1 MSFNR
6 NNRMGF
12 AVILLSLAAF
22 AGLVAAGCASD
33 TSKLEKD
40 IAQLSKDMQALKE
53 SISVVQVANLSS
65 RGMDP
70 NDPNHAKDA
79 PGRGDEFVVQ
89 RVSKGSIVM
98 DVTVR
103 RQPADK
109 SLYLWLQ
116 LIKEGQPPKWVRAG
130 EIKTDK
136 DGNGALKVNIPT
148 EPGVYQLGGIGSN
161 IDKETGPY
169 AGRVYICVP
178 VTKVL
183 VTA

>member
-1 MSFNR
+1 M
-6 NNRMGF
+6 
-12 AVILLSLAAF
+12 ALAA
-22 AGLVAAGCASD
+22 AACTSD
-33 TSKLEKD
+33 TSTLEKD
-40 IAQLSKDMQALKE
+40 VASIKSDLKTRQSTKDSELQ
-53 SISVVQVANLSS
+53 SIKDSIGVLQVANLRS
-65 RGMDP
+65 RGFDP

-79 PGRGDEFVVQ
+79 PGRGDEFTVQ
-89 RVSKGSIVM
+89 RVSKGAVVM

-116 LIKEGQPPKWVRAG
+116 LVQEGQPPKWVRAG

-136 DGNGALKVNIPT
+136 DGLGTLKVNIPT
-148 EPGVYQLGGIGSN
+148 APGTYQIGGIGSN
-161 IDKETGPY
+161 VDKETGPY